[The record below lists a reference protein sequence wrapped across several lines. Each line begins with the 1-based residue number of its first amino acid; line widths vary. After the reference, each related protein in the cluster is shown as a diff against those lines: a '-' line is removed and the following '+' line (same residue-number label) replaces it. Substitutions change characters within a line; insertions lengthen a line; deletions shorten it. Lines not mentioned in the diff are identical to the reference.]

1 MRDPRAKLRI
11 DRHSNDERAT
21 ALERAPS
28 TKLLE
33 KASPASPNQLEGKD
47 ESVKFSF
54 DSVLLGSKVYRRTC
68 EPSLIREVSS
78 RIKNEGGANLGGPI
92 STRSVS
98 SISAIA
104 SEGDRASSSGTL
116 HVAHERHGE
125 ARLDGVPWPRHDGE
139 HEERHILKVPD
150 AGPAE
155 LRSSTIDPTAP
166 ETRGSAR
173 VYGGPKPGH
182 HSTGHRMPLNL
193 EIWSLGCI
201 MLAFACW
208 LASGGSQ
215 EPKVL
220 RLPRYATIPHQSRG
234 PPPPLESLA
243 GGPGEPSPTSLRYI
257 QTRHGTFFDVVDGEV
272 ARSLPSTAQFKDLC
286 RSMAVLDAT
295 VREACLSLGL
305 LELYFESVIKKIP
318 PAATMAQQDAS
329 STCNSFPSGCSHQ
342 AVSNQRM
349 PMRPGCAN

>member
-11 DRHSNDERAT
+11 DRYSNYERAT

-28 TKLLE
+28 RKLLKE
-33 KASPASPNQLEGKD
+33 ASSASANLTISSYQLEGKD

-68 EPSLIREVSS
+68 GPSLIREVSS
-78 RIKNEGGANLGGPI
+78 QIKNEGGANLGGPI

-116 HVAHERHGE
+116 DVAHERHGE
-125 ARLDGVPWPRHDGE
+125 ARLDSAPWPIHDGE

-155 LRSSTIDPTAP
+155 LRSSSIDPTAP
-166 ETRGSAR
+166 EIRGSAR
-173 VYGGPKPGH
+173 AYGGPKPGH

-215 EPKVL
+215 EPKVW
-220 RLPRYATIPHQSRG
+220 RLPRYATIPHP
-234 PPPPLESLA
+234 PPPPLKSLA
-243 GGPGEPSPTSLRYI
+243 GGPGKPSPTSHRYI

-272 ARSLPSTAQFKDLC
+272 ARRLPSTAQFKDMC

-305 LELYFESVIKKIP
+305 LESYFESVMKKIP
-318 PAATMAQQDAS
+318 PAATMGQQDAS
-329 STCNSFPSGCSHQ
+329 NTCNPFPSGCSHQ
-342 AVSNQRM
+342 AVSN
-349 PMRPGCAN
+349 